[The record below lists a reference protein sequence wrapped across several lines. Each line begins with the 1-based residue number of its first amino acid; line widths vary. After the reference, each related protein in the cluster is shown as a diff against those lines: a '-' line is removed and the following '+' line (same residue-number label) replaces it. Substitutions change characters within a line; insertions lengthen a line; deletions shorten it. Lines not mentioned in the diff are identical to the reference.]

1 MKVCPVCNSMF
12 NLSYRC
18 SNCSELLEDNGRV
31 EDYLDPY
38 SADMPIEN
46 VAYCKHVYICRNC
59 GNTENFNYKMV
70 NY

>member
-1 MKVCPVCNSMF
+1 MKICPLCNAMYDTTF
-12 NLSYRC
+12 LCENCKEVLS
-18 SNCSELLEDNGRV
+18 DVGRI

-46 VAYCKHVYICRNC
+46 SQYCRHIYKCNNC
-59 GNTENFNYKMV
+59 GKIENYNIKMV